1 MQLFVPLLSP
11 HLEGGSAA
19 GAAAEQP
26 RRQAQQQPAAAGV
39 FGLLEEVAMRQAG
52 GLTGEDIDRGMGQPL
67 EQLGVSLTFGECLCS
82 SALSGHGKANPAKM
96 NESGGVQQQWLT
108 ESWGPRTRFFV
119 WSL

>member
-67 EQLGVSLTFGECLCS
+67 EQLGVSLTFGECVCP
-82 SALSGHGKANPAKM
+82 SALSGLSGHGKANAAAKM
-96 NESGGVQQQWLT
+96 NEYGSVQQQCLNR
-108 ESWGPRTRFFV
+108 S
-119 WSL
+119 